1 MVAVLGEDY
10 ALNLVSLPSVTEMYF
25 HALTFQVGDKHV
37 PVAAPAD
44 FRFEDVVKLIF
55 RLVRLFQAVALD
67 IILTASHVQAV
78 LHG

>member
-1 MVAVLGEDY
+1 MVAVLGEDN
-10 ALNLVSLPSVTEMYF
+10 ALYFVGLPLVLEINFHSLP
-25 HALTFQVGDKHV
+25 FQVGDKHV
-37 PVAAPAD
+37 PVAASAD